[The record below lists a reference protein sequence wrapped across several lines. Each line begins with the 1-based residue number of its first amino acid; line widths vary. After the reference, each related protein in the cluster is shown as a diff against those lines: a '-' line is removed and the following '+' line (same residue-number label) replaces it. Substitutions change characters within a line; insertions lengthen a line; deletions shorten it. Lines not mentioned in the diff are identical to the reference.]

1 MRLELRE
8 DCVGYGGVLDI
19 LSGFLG
25 PCPRVTIPPL
35 RPILGSPE
43 RKRDKGCRKQ
53 GSGYEDGSG
62 HGATSCSTRQSAMF
76 ACAITNKQAPVIESN
91 GSERTPV
98 TVFIAT

>member
-1 MRLELRE
+1 MRLVLRE
-8 DCVGYGGVLDI
+8 DCVGYGRVLDI

-25 PCPRVTIPPL
+25 RCPRVTIPPL

-53 GSGYEDGSG
+53 GSGNEDGSG

-76 ACAITNKQAPVIESN
+76 ACAIMNRQAAVMLQN
-91 GSERTPV
+91 GSDRAPV